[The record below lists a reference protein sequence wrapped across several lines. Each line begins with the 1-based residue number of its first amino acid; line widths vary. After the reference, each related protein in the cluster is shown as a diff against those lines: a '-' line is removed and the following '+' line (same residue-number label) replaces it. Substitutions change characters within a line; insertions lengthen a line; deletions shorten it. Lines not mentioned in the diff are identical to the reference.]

1 MLQLYK
7 EEADHIR
14 KEIDVMMNV
23 LIEKT
28 EVVQDDLHVETRKE
42 YKQLKGDIK
51 KQRDENEILYKDL
64 KKIVI
69 ETKSQQSKI
78 SIFSSKIEELEQ
90 HVGILANSADP
101 YWNQIPETKKYDHPA
116 KINILNKNFDGVGSN
131 TNISKDINI
140 VNTGLNS
147 DQNLRN
153 GSSIDYI
160 K

>member
-1 MLQLYK
+1 
-7 EEADHIR
+7 
-14 KEIDVMMNV
+14 MMNV

-28 EVVQDDLHVETRKE
+28 EVVQDDLHIETRKE

-69 ETKSQQSKI
+69 DTKSQQSKI

-90 HVGILANSADP
+90 HVGILSNSADP
-101 YWNQIPETKKYDHPA
+101 YWNQMLETKKSNHQPRMT
-116 KINILNKNFDGVGSN
+116 ILNKNFDGVGSN
-131 TNISKDINI
+131 TNISKDVKI
-140 VNTGLNS
+140 VSPGLNS
-147 DQNLRN
+147 DKNLRN
-153 GSSIDYI
+153 GSSMDYI

>member
-14 KEIDVMMNV
+14 KEIDFMMNV
-23 LIEKT
+23 LTEKT

-69 ETKSQQSKI
+69 ETKS
-78 SIFSSKIEELEQ
+78 
-90 HVGILANSADP
+90 
-101 YWNQIPETKKYDHPA
+101 
-116 KINILNKNFDGVGSN
+116 
-131 TNISKDINI
+131 
-140 VNTGLNS
+140 
-147 DQNLRN
+147 
-153 GSSIDYI
+153 
-160 K
+160 